1 MVTPLP
7 IKMSEV
13 RIVVKELQ
21 RVFNYQARQVRTIVK
36 DGEPWFVARDVC
48 EIFGDTNYRR
58 SVSRLDD
65 DEKGVSQINTPGGPQ
80 EMTIVNEPG
89 LYTLLFYMQP
99 QKGNLPEEKI
109 QERTAALKSFKRWVT
124 HEVIPSIRKTG
135 AYVAPASL
143 EDLIIL
149 QAQSVKELKARVS
162 QIEERTI
169 AAHHRIDNLDN
180 INIIGDKQQ
189 RLNAMVRKY
198 AQQEGLTFS
207 RAWRDFVQ
215 AYNAAY
221 HTNLTMLKENHRLK
235 KGMREIS
242 TPEYLAVVEKLDDAL
257 RVADKLLNQRRVAN

>member
-1 MVTPLP
+1 M
-7 IKMSEV
+7 
-13 RIVVKELQ
+13 VKELQ
-21 RVFNYQARQVRTIVK
+21 RAFNYQGRQVRTILI
-36 DGEPWFVARDVC
+36 DGEPWWVAKDVC

-135 AYVAPASL
+135 VYVAPASL
-143 EDLIIL
+143 EDLIII

-169 AAHHRIDNLDN
+169 AAHHRIDNMDALDT
-180 INIIGDKQQ
+180 IGDPQQ
-189 RLNAMVRKY
+189 RLNAMIRRY
-198 AQQEGLTFS
+198 AQQEGLSFS
-207 RAWRDFVQ
+207 RAWKDFRQ
-215 AYNAAY
+215 AYNTAY
-221 HTNLTMLKENHRLK
+221 RTNITMLVENYRMKTDRK
-235 KGMREIS
+235 KL
-242 TPEYLAVVEKLDDAL
+242 TVPEYLAATGKLEDGI
-257 RVADKLLNQRRVAN
+257 RVADKLLNQPEPACRG